1 MTPPKSSSTRKAV
14 FAENEAKLIV
24 AKNLNDASQAV
35 IAIQASMLDQVE
47 RGVLTPPRVS
57 S

>member
-35 IAIQASMLDQVE
+35 IAIQASKLDQVE